1 MAELNSVTAVQIPES
16 FRRYLKQHMTE
27 DHEKLEELLDDAAC
41 LAEHRSFYTA
51 AKKFED
57 FRMRQEQ
64 HIAVEEDIVFPLL
77 ETVFPNSLA
86 IAEVKSEH
94 QVIRQSMQAAG
105 SAIAEANREQ
115 FDKAHSELAAALIAH
130 TRHEDE
136 LLDRAL
142 ASCVAPNREVLLKIA
157 RL

>member
-1 MAELNSVTAVQIPES
+1 
-16 FRRYLKQHMTE
+16 
-27 DHEKLEELLDDAAC
+27 
-41 LAEHRSFYTA
+41 
-51 AKKFED
+51 
-57 FRMRQEQ
+57 
-64 HIAVEEDIVFPLL
+64 
-77 ETVFPNSLA
+77 
-86 IAEVKSEH
+86 VKAEH
-94 QVIRQSMQAAG
+94 QVIRQSIQAAG

-142 ASCVAPNREVLLKIA
+142 ASCVAPSRDVLLKIA